1 MKASEM
7 LDRVDTFKPNQYTEP
22 QKLGWLLQLDGQIW
36 REIIRT
42 HEGGEDIAQ
51 PDGSAGVERELLVP
65 EPWAGDL
72 YNYWLQAMIDR
83 ENGEIGKYNQ
93 TSQLYNRAYLTYA
106 GVLQP
111 DAHADRLRAD
121 EDLRG
126 NEKCICRR

>member
-36 REIIRT
+36 REIIR
-42 HEGGEDIAQ
+42 
-51 PDGSAGVERELLVP
+51 AGVERELLVP

-93 TSQLYNRAYLTYA
+93 TSQLYNQAYLTYA
-106 GVLQP
+106 GYYNRTHMP
-111 DAHADRLRAD
+111 IGCGPM
-121 EDLRG
+121 E
-126 NEKCICRR
+126 I

>member
-83 ENGEIGKYNQ
+83 VNGEIGKYNQ
-93 TSQLYNRAYLTYA
+93 TSQLYNQAYLTYA
-106 GVLQP
+106 GYYNRTHMP
-111 DAHADRLRAD
+111 I
-121 EDLRG
+121 G
-126 NEKCICRR
+126 CGPMKI

>member
-1 MKASEM
+1 MRRLSRPSSKQHAEAYSHQSQ
-7 LDRVDTFKPNQYTEP
+7 LLSCGLR
-22 QKLGWLLQLDGQIW
+22 LQLDGQIW

-42 HEGGEDIAQ
+42 HEGGEDIEQ

-93 TSQLYNRAYLTYA
+93 TSQLYNQAYLTYA
-106 GVLQP
+106 GYYNRTHMP
-111 DAHADRLRAD
+111 I
-121 EDLRG
+121 G
-126 NEKCICRR
+126 CGPMKI